1 MTEEITNSFLTK
13 VDLQAEI
20 NRLQH
25 GNIRRSIQEWSLI
38 IGTHF
43 GHLFNA
49 VRRNDHAEIEKE
61 ILHITAPLLEMYQEN
76 VNAS

>member
-1 MTEEITNSFLTK
+1 MTEDIKKGFLKK
-13 VDLQAEI
+13 VELQAEI
-20 NRLQH
+20 NRMQH
-25 GNIRRSIQEWSLI
+25 GDDRRSTQEWSLI
-38 IGTHF
+38 IGTHL

-49 VRRNDHAEIEKE
+49 VRRNDQAEIEKE